1 MANTT
6 LCTDTS
12 EAKELYGPQNLFIK
26 PVAKL
31 NICVQLPQLKG
42 PAGKAISNWEVMEKI
57 KHMIKPETFITLKIV
72 KSTLEFIRLEGEIEN
87 KGKIKLLI
95 AKLDTKTVKLSGF
108 TEVLKIRSAEAKIN
122 FPSKH
127 DWDSYFRD
135 AKNMNEMKAGERPDC
150 LHLKDL
156 PTRWFSSRNSSNKDK
171 PSENVLRRV
180 FEVFGEVRC
189 VDIPMLD
196 PYRKEIIAATKP
208 GVIQTFSY
216 NQDLTFEAFVQ
227 YKEYISF
234 MKAMDALRGMKLM
247 CKDGDKALTANIKVD
262 FDKTKHLTDRNIRKR
277 RLEREKLEELE
288 RLREEKVRKEKQAEA
303 DKEREERQRKDEEER
318 ERERRKLE
326 KIKMREERQKEREKM
341 RRMKKI
347 EKKKREEE
355 ERMQLKIALEERKYL
370 LAERKLNSIHLLSY
384 LFDRVKDVKCK
395 EDLKRH
401 EQEVEEERIKQI
413 KEEEERKLNEEKRKA
428 EAKKRKAI
436 ELEQQEKELREK
448 ILKNISLKE
457 ERKQEEMREELRK
470 KVAGTKRLKSA
481 VIMKR

>member
-12 EAKELYGPQNLFIK
+12 EATELYGPGHLYIK
-26 PVAKL
+26 PIAKL

-42 PAGKAISNWEVMEKI
+42 PSGKAISNWEVMERI
-57 KHMIKPETFITLKIV
+57 KHMITPETFITLKIV

-95 AKLDTKTVKLSGF
+95 AKLDTKILKLSGF
-108 TEVLKIRSAEAKIN
+108 TEVLKMRAAEAKIN

-150 LHLKDL
+150 IHLKDL
-156 PTRWFSSRNSSNKDK
+156 PTRWFASNSSSDKDK
-171 PSENVLRRV
+171 PSETTLRRV

-196 PYRKEIIAATKP
+196 PYRREIIAATKP
-208 GVIQTFSY
+208 GGIQTFNY
-216 NQDLTFEAFVQ
+216 NQGLTFDCFVQ

-247 CKDGDKALTANIKVD
+247 FKDGDKALTANIKVD
-262 FDKTKHLTDRNIRKR
+262 FDKTKHLTDKNIRKR

-288 RLREEKVRKEKQAEA
+288 RLREDKVRKEKEAEEK
-303 DKEREERQRKDEEER
+303 KEREERQKKEEEER
-318 ERERRKLE
+318 EKERRRLDKIKIREARQREREEIRRRKKL
-326 KIKMREERQKEREKM
+326 
-341 RRMKKI
+341 

-355 ERMQLKIALEERKYL
+355 ERMQLKIALEERKFL
-370 LAERKLNSIHLLSY
+370 LAERKLQSIHLLSV
-384 LFDRVKDVKCK
+384 LFDRVKV
-395 EDLKRH
+395 
-401 EQEVEEERIKQI
+401 RI
-413 KEEEERKLNEEKRKA
+413 
-428 EAKKRKAI
+428 
-436 ELEQQEKELREK
+436 
-448 ILKNISLKE
+448 
-457 ERKQEEMREELRK
+457 
-470 KVAGTKRLKSA
+470 
-481 VIMKR
+481 